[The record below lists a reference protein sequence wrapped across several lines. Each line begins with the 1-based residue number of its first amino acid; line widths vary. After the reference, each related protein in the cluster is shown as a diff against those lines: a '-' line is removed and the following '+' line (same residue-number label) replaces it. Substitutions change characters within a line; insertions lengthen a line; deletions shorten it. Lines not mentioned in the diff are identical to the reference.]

1 MAPSLFATGRLL
13 NPYAFKHLFSRSSAA
28 LIGRFIILSPSS
40 RLLCLTLDFD
50 RTALIGFGHYP
61 MGVSKIHIDLRLRQL
76 DEKPALSSNIAHPL
90 ISGRFAD
97 FHVVICQVKARV
109 SRARSGERA
118 NQQFQDV
125 LRATVCLSASVP
137 ALGRT
142 RHPFA
147 VSGSEE
153 PSPKIEFVFSASP
166 ETIRREPRE
175 GDLLRSVGNMQD
187 LAVCAFCSSC

>member
-1 MAPSLFATGRLL
+1 MRAGSSTSPAL
-13 NPYAFKHLFSRSSAA
+13 PYNR
-28 LIGRFIILSPSS
+28 
-40 RLLCLTLDFD
+40 
-50 RTALIGFGHYP
+50 
-61 MGVSKIHIDLRLRQL
+61 
-76 DEKPALSSNIAHPL
+76 LSSNIARQL
-90 ISGRFAD
+90 ARRVAD
-97 FHVVICQVKARV
+97 IHVVICQVKARV

-125 LRATVCLSASVP
+125 LCATVCLSASVP

-175 GDLLRSVGNMQD
+175 GNLLRSVGNMQD
-187 LAVCAFCSSC
+187 LAVCAFCSSCLFRQYFMPPKSCVLPQARSLSVADPRQATM